1 MKHNKRLLTK
11 SAMTHIALRMPRA
24 LRDLTR
30 AAARQ
35 EEMSQSDFMR
45 RAFEERARRI
55 LLREQQA

>member
-1 MKHNKRLLTK
+1 
-11 SAMTHIALRMPRA
+11 MTHIALRMPRA

-45 RAFEERARRI
+45 RAIEERARRI